1 MAHALSLLP
10 LDVTAAGVPLVG
22 TSGADYVYIPLVS
35 GIVVLLLGAVLR
47 WSTQGRTGR
56 SGSRVA
62 DPAQGLLIGVVATTP
77 PEAERI
83 ARLLTGAGLR
93 TTSRAVASR
102 RQVLVWPEDVDAA
115 LRIVADDRAR
125 RG

>member
-1 MAHALSLLP
+1 MPHVVPVATP
-10 LDVTAAGVPLVG
+10 VAGVPLVG

-35 GIVVLLLGAVLR
+35 GLVVLLLGACLR
-47 WSTQGRTGR
+47 WSMQGRSPR

-62 DPAQGLLIGVVATTP
+62 DPAQGLLIGVVSTTSS
-77 PEAERI
+77 EAERI
-83 ARLLTGAGLR
+83 TGLLAGAGLR
-93 TTSRAVASR
+93 ATSRAVASR

-115 LRIVADDRAR
+115 LRIVADDRSR